1 MWQQQNV
8 RAPLRRQDDKE
19 QNRPAQLMIPD
30 TQHRLLILAIIFSVL
45 HKIASAIY
53 KYNQRGKPTSLH
65 RAVGHTT
72 KAVKGE
78 TKRED
83 LRKWH
88 FSCLVISWVHHA
100 LCQGKGALL
109 LKKGVDKR
117 KKISFLSLHLVFI
130 KEKWILFKSKHTD
143 LNTLKLALHQ
153 PFKILQEQRLLPEPS
168 PMQTGKGERRRR
180 QHKTVTKILSGLNNK
195 SKK

>member
-1 MWQQQNV
+1 MHPWFVYQGNCHLSNSSPCCCLHAADVNHDAAMAMWQQQNV
-8 RAPLRRQDDKE
+8 QAPLRRQDDKE

-72 KAVKGE
+72 KTVKGE

-100 LCQGKGALL
+100 LCRGKGALL
-109 LKKGVDKR
+109 LKKGSRQEEKD
-117 KKISFLSLHLVFI
+117 IFSFSSPSLY
-130 KEKWILFKSKHTD
+130 
-143 LNTLKLALHQ
+143 
-153 PFKILQEQRLLPEPS
+153 
-168 PMQTGKGERRRR
+168 
-180 QHKTVTKILSGLNNK
+180 
-195 SKK
+195 